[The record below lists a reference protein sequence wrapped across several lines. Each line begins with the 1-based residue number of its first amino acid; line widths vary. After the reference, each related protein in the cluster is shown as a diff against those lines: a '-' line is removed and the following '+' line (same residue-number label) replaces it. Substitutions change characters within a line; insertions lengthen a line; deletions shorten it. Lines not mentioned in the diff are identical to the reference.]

1 MLHGNYSVLCKLP
14 VRFLAGST
22 VSVEGQVRSN
32 WNRSGQNRN
41 KIYVSDQTAVD
52 KLAAIPTGYY
62 PPYTWFAPQ
71 IRGQIG
77 CTGDRSSGIGGIAP
91 LNLAAGLNAEAVIEG
106 VGGFDNAAMGLIMS
120 AVASMGGTCTFT
132 SALGGTISAVAALSG
147 AGTITAPLGAIVG
160 AMATLAG
167 IGGVCC
173 SNLRADA
180 FMSADIAPATT
191 VAADVIANAVWAA
204 TAAGMDSGSMGE
216 AVLASGGG
224 LVPPTPEEVANAVWQ
239 HLTEGTYTAEEVLRL
254 ITAAMAGKVTGADS
268 STIRF
273 RDLADTK
280 DRITAQVDDKG
291 NRTALSYDVL

>member
-71 IRGQIG
+71 ICGQIG

-91 LNLAAGLNAEAVIEG
+91 LNLAAGLNAVAVIEG

-120 AVASMGGTCTFT
+120 AVASMGGTCSFT
-132 SALGGTISAVAALSG
+132 SALGGTISAIASLDGSS
-147 AGTITAPLGAIVG
+147 TMTAPLGAIVG
-160 AMATLAG
+160 AMAELAG

-173 SNLRADA
+173 SFATADA
-180 FMSADIAPATT
+180 YMSADIAPATT
-191 VAADVIANAVWAA
+191 VAANVIANAVLAA
-204 TAAGMDSGSMGE
+204 VVENGLSLADVQKLLLAFAAGDATGLDGNPVFKSQDGVIERISGTIAGGTRTIDS
-216 AVLASGGG
+216 
-224 LVPPTPEEVANAVWQ
+224 
-239 HLTEGTYTAEEVLRL
+239 
-254 ITAAMAGKVTGADS
+254 IDVT
-268 STIRF
+268 
-273 RDLADTK
+273 
-280 DRITAQVDDKG
+280 
-291 NRTALSYDVL
+291 